1 MRPNSAVAG
10 LRSSQLPRS
19 SRASQPYTA
28 GTDGHFARAR
38 ITVWSILRSTHLLTH
53 YSFRRRKKI
62 IDRRRSRNPEP
73 LRILD
78 AEPDQSRQNFGLFHE
93 LRNHADPDRLRD
105 SYDRAQFVQGGVGAE
120 EATSNGSVHFDK
132 VDAQGLEGCEGR
144 RAPPESVDRHPASKG
159 AHGRAEPHRRVQ
171 PAKNIDLV
179 DLEAQCLRGHTELTQ
194 CLRDVPG
201 KTEVL
206 ERRTRNIYAELPE
219 SLERA
224 AGYSLHQPAYD
235 PAVKGG
241 HHAVLLEYREEFA
254 RRKQFRLFFAQSHQ
268 HFRHDKSSF
277 LQLGDRLQVKL
288 KFIAGKRL
296 AQSLRRIA
304 PPGELTIHRR
314 EEFRVDR
321 YGTILLV
328 HIEKRDTSVTSAFS
342 LARRFRGIGV
352 PSPVLPTCISAS
364 NTVRSPDRVIDT
376 GIRAARANVAFDQ
389 ALIEARNA
397 GKIPDTI
404 RFLRFRPSALV
415 GLHQILAHE
424 VRLDYCRQT
433 GIEVGR
439 RITGGGGLYLDEGQI
454 GWELV
459 MDRRRLG
466 TTDLAE
472 IAARICR
479 AAASGLR
486 QLGIQAEFRPRND
499 IEVGG
504 RKISGTGGF
513 IDGNTLFYQGTLLI
527 EFDPARMIDVLKVPV
542 EKLAKRDL
550 DDARRR
556 VVTVREVLGRTPSLD
571 EVYAALLTGFREE
584 LGFRPRWDSATEY
597 EENLATAL
605 YEREFGTEDFV
616 HLVDAPEAE
625 EGLVSATLVR
635 RGGTLRA
642 DIRLEG
648 PGLSR
653 IREVLLTGD
662 FFVTPPRTIFDLE
675 ARLRGR
681 ATAEVGSVIDGF
693 FASTECDL
701 VALAPAD
708 FREVVDRALRQ
719 LTFRAD
725 GHVLRGHWRGPA
737 PGTLPSLV
745 FLHDALGS
753 TRMWSDVPDQIVR
766 ATGCGA
772 LIFDRWG
779 SGDSEPLALPHHR
792 DYLLREALRV
802 LPEVLAQAKLK
813 DVILVGQSDGAS
825 IALAFAGAYPELVRG
840 VVAISPHLFREPRTL
855 DAIRAQISDFRQGD
869 LKARLQRH
877 HGRKAEVL
885 FERLVEV
892 WTADDAAAGWGLEPY
907 VAGIR
912 CPVLAIQGENDEF
925 FSERQL
931 EALRACAPGSVEV
944 RKIAECGHYPFIQA
958 RGATLA
964 AVTQFIRAL
973 LDAREPRLPERV
985 N

>member
-1 MRPNSAVAG
+1 VHNS
-10 LRSSQLPRS
+10 
-19 SRASQPYTA
+19 
-28 GTDGHFARAR
+28 
-38 ITVWSILRSTHLLTH
+38 
-53 YSFRRRKKI
+53 
-62 IDRRRSRNPEP
+62 
-73 LRILD
+73 
-78 AEPDQSRQNFGLFHE
+78 
-93 LRNHADPDRLRD
+93 
-105 SYDRAQFVQGGVGAE
+105 
-120 EATSNGSVHFDK
+120 
-132 VDAQGLEGCEGR
+132 
-144 RAPPESVDRHPASKG
+144 
-159 AHGRAEPHRRVQ
+159 
-171 PAKNIDLV
+171 
-179 DLEAQCLRGHTELTQ
+179 
-194 CLRDVPG
+194 
-201 KTEVL
+201 
-206 ERRTRNIYAELPE
+206 
-219 SLERA
+219 
-224 AGYSLHQPAYD
+224 
-235 PAVKGG
+235 
-241 HHAVLLEYREEFA
+241 
-254 RRKQFRLFFAQSHQ
+254 
-268 HFRHDKSSF
+268 
-277 LQLGDRLQVKL
+277 
-288 KFIAGKRL
+288 
-296 AQSLRRIA
+296 
-304 PPGELTIHRR
+304 
-314 EEFRVDR
+314 
-321 YGTILLV
+321 
-328 HIEKRDTSVTSAFS
+328 
-342 LARRFRGIGV
+342 
-352 PSPVLPTCISAS
+352 
-364 NTVRSPDRVIDT
+364 DRVIDT
-376 GIRAARANVAFDQ
+376 GLRAARANVAFDQ

-424 VRLDYCRQT
+424 VRLDYCRQS

-472 IAARICR
+472 IAARVCR

-486 QLGIQAEFRPRND
+486 QLGVPAEFRPRND

-527 EFDPARMIDVLKVPV
+527 EFDPARMIEVLKVPV

-556 VVTVREVLGRTPSLD
+556 VITVREVLGRTPPLD
-571 EVYAALLTGFREE
+571 EVYAALLTGFGEE
-584 LGFRPRWDSATEY
+584 LGFRPQWGSATEY
-597 EENLATAL
+597 EENLAAAL
-605 YEREFGTEDFV
+605 YEREFGTEEFV
-616 HLVDAPEAE
+616 HLVDAPEAD

-635 RGGTLRA
+635 RGGNLRA

-675 ARLRGR
+675 ASLRGR
-681 ATAEVGSVIDGF
+681 ATTEAGSAVDDF

-708 FREVVDRALRQ
+708 FREVVERALRQ

-725 GHVLRGHWRGPA
+725 GHVLRGHWRGPG
-737 PGTLPSLV
+737 PGQSPSLV

-753 TRMWSDVPDQIVR
+753 TRMWSDIPDRIVKAAR
-766 ATGCGA
+766 CGA

-779 SGDSEPLALPHHR
+779 SGDSEPLAPPHHH
-792 DYLLREALRV
+792 DYLQREALRV
-802 LPEVLAQAKLK
+802 LPEVIAQAGLR
-813 DVILVGQSDGAS
+813 DVILIGQSDGAS
-825 IALAFAGAYPELVRG
+825 IALAFAGAHPELVRG

-855 DAIRAQISDFRQGD
+855 DAILAQIADFRHGD
-869 LKARLQRH
+869 LKARLERH
-877 HGRKAEVL
+877 HGKKAEAL

-892 WTADDAAAGWGLEPY
+892 WTADDAATGWGLEPLI
-907 VAGIR
+907 AEIR

-931 EALRACAPGSVEV
+931 EVLRACLPGRIET
-944 RKIAECGHYPFIQA
+944 RRIAECGHYPFVQA
-958 RGATLA
+958 RDATLA
-964 AVTQFIRAL
+964 EVTRFIGAL
-973 LDAREPRLPERV
+973 MEGRDSPVLHRV